1 MNELMNKPDYI
12 VEKDG
17 EYFMDGRHVA
27 AIIGKE
33 FKKII
38 RDLKTVILMEQQ
50 PEMVH
55 HQDHADSINLFSI
68 KGVIC
73 IKDERGYIKD
83 ALINEHYCRLLEMYG
98 DFKAVI
104 RMNREW
110 EAMREYIVKQR
121 QQPQLPVSVEVKQLK
136 HELTLANKQLKFEE
150 RRKKAEDKL
159 REQVFKDLTRLTK
172 ENEELRNN
180 GEIQRL
186 TKENE
191 ELRKQINPLVN
202 DLLQIAIKE
211 NERLRNLIKTAY
223 EGL

>member
-1 MNELMNKPDYI
+1 MIKLDYTETVELGFGHRPKGIILIHEADVYRLVMRSKLPSAERFQDWVVEEVLPTLRENGYYGCKPS
-12 VEKDG
+12 
-17 EYFMDGRHVA
+17 
-27 AIIGKE
+27 
-33 FKKII
+33 
-38 RDLKTVILMEQQ
+38 L
-50 PEMVH
+50 
-55 HQDHADSINLFSI
+55 S
-68 KGVIC
+68 
-73 IKDERGYIKD
+73 
-83 ALINEHYCRLLEMYG
+83 
-98 DFKAVI
+98 
-104 RMNREW
+104 
-110 EAMREYIVKQR
+110 
-121 QQPQLPVSVEVKQLK
+121 QLPAPVEVKQLK

-150 RRKKAEDKL
+150 RRKKAEGKL
-159 REQVFKDLTRLTK
+159 RDQVFKDLTRLTK

>member
-1 MNELMNKPDYI
+1 MNELMNTN
-12 VEKDG
+12 VEVMISSR
-17 EYFMDGRHVA
+17 EIA
-27 AIIGKE
+27 EATGK
-33 FKKII
+33 
-38 RDLKTVILMEQQ
+38 
-50 PEMVH
+50 
-55 HQDHADSINLFSI
+55 DHASVVVRDI
-68 KGVIC
+68 KNMLEQLG
-73 IKDERGYIKD
+73 
-83 ALINEHYCRLLEMYG
+83 INEICHPAKMQDD
-98 DFKAVI
+98 DFKGFLFKRKELNGRNVI
-104 RMNREW
+104 DEILLNKELTMCLITG
-110 EAMREYIVKQR
+110 YDVKQR
-121 QQPQLPVSVEVKQLK
+121 MRVIKRVKELEDAQRKPALPASVEVKQLK